1 MRGWLRQVGWG
12 QVEVGGVAGVDVWV
26 IVEILSRGIIGDVV
40 ELVVKVIHTSD
51 AVSVVAVLPDLS

>member
-1 MRGWLRQVGWG
+1 VGWG

-51 AVSVVAVLPDLS
+51 AVSVVAVLPYLS